1 MLELGLIFAHR
12 MITLDRF
19 ALSSFNAFL
28 TDLKVLVKIR
38 LSISVVF
45 SAVAGYLLAASPFS
59 LYDLFFL
66 ASGGMAL
73 VSASNAFNQVI
84 ERALDA
90 KMQRT
95 RMRPLVTERM
105 SVSFAMVVAVSLTL
119 LGTAMLFVL
128 NFKTAFFG
136 LLSVLIYVAAYTP
149 LKTKTPL
156 SVFVGAIPGA
166 IPFMLGWVGATNQ
179 FGIEAGTLFMIQ
191 FFWQFPHF
199 WALGWILHEDYERG
213 GFRMLPTGDRDR
225 KTAFQIVVYALWTIV
240 TSIVPVFGFTG
251 ALQLS
256 VYGALVIF
264 ILGIYMLVPAFKL
277 FQTLDVR
284 YAKSLMLRSVIY
296 LTLIQIIYV
305 LDRFFIL

>member
-1 MLELGLIFAHR
+1 MV
-12 MITLDRF
+12 TLDRF
-19 ALSSFNAFL
+19 AFSAFSAFL

-38 LSISVVF
+38 LSVSVVF
-45 SAVAGYLLAASPFS
+45 SAIAGYLLAAEPFS
-59 LYDLFFL
+59 LADLLFL
-66 ASGGMAL
+66 SCGGMAL

-84 ERALDA
+84 ERKLDA

-95 RMRPLVTERM
+95 QSRPLVTQKM

-156 SVFVGAIPGA
+156 AVFVGAFPGA

-199 WALGWILHEDYERG
+199 WALGWILHEDYKRG
-213 GFRMLPTGDRDR
+213 GFKMLPTGDRDR
-225 KTAFQIVVYALWTIV
+225 KTAFQIVVYSLWTIA

-256 VYGALVIF
+256 VYAALLIF
-264 ILGIYMLVPAFKL
+264 ALGIYMLVPALKL
-277 FQTLDVR
+277 FQTLEQR

-296 LTLIQIIYV
+296 LTLIQLIYV

>member
-1 MLELGLIFAHR
+1 MV
-12 MITLDRF
+12 TLDRF
-19 ALSSFNAFL
+19 AFSAFSAFL

-45 SAVAGYLLAASPFS
+45 SAIAGYLLAAEPFS
-59 LYDLFFL
+59 LTDLLFL
-66 ASGGMAL
+66 SCGGMAL

-84 ERALDA
+84 ERKLDA

-95 RMRPLVTERM
+95 QSRPLVTQKM

-136 LLSVLIYVAAYTP
+136 LLSVVIYVAAYTP

-156 SVFVGAIPGA
+156 AVFVGAFPGA

-199 WALGWILHEDYERG
+199 WALGWILHEDYKRG
-213 GFRMLPTGDRDR
+213 GFKMLPTGDRDR
-225 KTAFQIVVYALWTIV
+225 KTAFQIVVYSLWTMA

-256 VYGALVIF
+256 VYAALLIF
-264 ILGIYMLVPAFKL
+264 ALGIYMLVPALKL
-277 FQTLDVR
+277 FQTLELR

-296 LTLIQIIYV
+296 LTLIQLIYV
-305 LDRFFIL
+305 LDRFFIS

>member
-1 MLELGLIFAHR
+1 

-19 ALSSFNAFL
+19 ALSSFNTFL
-28 TDLKVLVKIR
+28 TDLKALVKIR

-105 SVSFAMVVAVSLTL
+105 SVSFALVVAISLTL

-156 SVFVGAIPGA
+156 SVFIGAIPGA

-240 TSIVPVFGFTG
+240 TSIAPVFGFTG

-264 ILGIYMLVPAFKL
+264 LIGIYMLVPALQL
-277 FQTLDVR
+277 FQTLEVR

>member
-1 MLELGLIFAHR
+1 MV
-12 MITLDRF
+12 TLDRF
-19 ALSSFNAFL
+19 AFSAFSAFL

-38 LSISVVF
+38 LSVSVVF
-45 SAVAGYLLAASPFS
+45 SAIAGYLLAAEPFS
-59 LYDLFFL
+59 LADLLFL
-66 ASGGMAL
+66 SCGGMAL

-84 ERALDA
+84 ERKLDA

-95 RMRPLVTERM
+95 QLRPLVTQKM

-136 LLSVLIYVAAYTP
+136 LLSVFIYVAAYTP

-156 SVFVGAIPGA
+156 AVFVGAFPGA

-199 WALGWILHEDYERG
+199 WALGWILHEDYKRG
-213 GFRMLPTGDRDR
+213 GFKMLPTGDRDR
-225 KTAFQIVVYALWTIV
+225 KTAFQIVVYSLWTIA

-256 VYGALVIF
+256 VYAALLIF
-264 ILGIYMLVPAFKL
+264 ALGIYMLVPALKL
-277 FQTLDVR
+277 FQTLELR

-296 LTLIQIIYV
+296 LTLIQLIYV
-305 LDRFFIL
+305 LDRFFIS

>member
-1 MLELGLIFAHR
+1 MV
-12 MITLDRF
+12 TLDRF
-19 ALSSFNAFL
+19 AFSAFSAFL

-38 LSISVVF
+38 LSVSVVF
-45 SAVAGYLLAASPFS
+45 SAIAGYLLAAEPFS
-59 LYDLFFL
+59 LTDLLFL
-66 ASGGMAL
+66 SCGGMAL

-84 ERALDA
+84 ERKLDA

-95 RMRPLVTERM
+95 QSRPLVTQKM

-156 SVFVGAIPGA
+156 AVFVGAFPGA

-199 WALGWILHEDYERG
+199 WALGWILHEDYKRG
-213 GFRMLPTGDRDR
+213 GFKMLPTGDRDR
-225 KTAFQIVVYALWTIV
+225 KTAFQIVVYSLWTIA

-256 VYGALVIF
+256 VYAALLIF
-264 ILGIYMLVPAFKL
+264 ALGIYMLVPALKL
-277 FQTLDVR
+277 FQTLELR

-305 LDRFFIL
+305 LDRFFIS

>member
-1 MLELGLIFAHR
+1 MV
-12 MITLDRF
+12 TLDRF
-19 ALSSFNAFL
+19 AFSAFSAFL

-38 LSISVVF
+38 LSVSVVF
-45 SAVAGYLLAASPFS
+45 SAIAGYLLAAEPFS
-59 LYDLFFL
+59 LVDLLFL
-66 ASGGMAL
+66 SCGGMAL

-84 ERALDA
+84 ERKLDA

-95 RMRPLVTERM
+95 QSRPLVTQKM

-156 SVFVGAIPGA
+156 AVFVGAFPGA

-199 WALGWILHEDYERG
+199 WALGWILHEDYKRG
-213 GFRMLPTGDRDR
+213 GFKMLPTGDRDR
-225 KTAFQIVVYALWTIV
+225 KTAFQIVVYSLWTIA

-256 VYGALVIF
+256 VYAALLIF
-264 ILGIYMLVPAFKL
+264 ALGIYMLVPALKL
-277 FQTLDVR
+277 FQTLELR

-296 LTLIQIIYV
+296 LTLIQLIYV
-305 LDRFFIL
+305 LDRFFIS

>member
-1 MLELGLIFAHR
+1 MV
-12 MITLDRF
+12 TLDRF
-19 ALSSFNAFL
+19 AFSAFSTFL

-38 LSISVVF
+38 LSVSVVF
-45 SAVAGYLLAASPFS
+45 SAIAGYLLAAEPFS
-59 LYDLFFL
+59 LTDLLFL
-66 ASGGMAL
+66 SCGGMAL

-84 ERALDA
+84 ERKLDA

-95 RMRPLVTERM
+95 QSRPLVTQKM

-136 LLSVLIYVAAYTP
+136 LLSVVIYVAAYTP

-156 SVFVGAIPGA
+156 AVFVGAFPGA

-199 WALGWILHEDYERG
+199 WALGWILHEDYKRG
-213 GFRMLPTGDRDR
+213 GFKMLPTGDRDR
-225 KTAFQIVVYALWTIV
+225 KTAFQIVVYSLWTMA

-256 VYGALVIF
+256 VYAALLIF
-264 ILGIYMLVPAFKL
+264 ALGIYMLVPALKL
-277 FQTLDVR
+277 FQTLELR

-296 LTLIQIIYV
+296 LTLIQLIYV

>member
-19 ALSSFNAFL
+19 ALSSFNTFL
-28 TDLKVLVKIR
+28 TDLKALVKIR

-105 SVSFAMVVAVSLTL
+105 SVSFALVVAISLTL

-156 SVFVGAIPGA
+156 SVFIGAIPGA

-240 TSIVPVFGFTG
+240 TSIAPVFGFTG

-264 ILGIYMLVPAFKL
+264 LIGIYMLVPALQL
-277 FQTLDVR
+277 FQTLEVR

>member
-1 MLELGLIFAHR
+1 MV
-12 MITLDRF
+12 TLDRF
-19 ALSSFNAFL
+19 AFSAFSAFL

-38 LSISVVF
+38 LSVSVVF
-45 SAVAGYLLAASPFS
+45 SAIAGYLLAAEPFS
-59 LYDLFFL
+59 LADLLFL
-66 ASGGMAL
+66 SCGGMAL

-84 ERALDA
+84 ERKLDA

-95 RMRPLVTERM
+95 QSRPLVTQKM

-156 SVFVGAIPGA
+156 AVFVGAFPGA

-199 WALGWILHEDYERG
+199 WALGWILHEDYKRG
-213 GFRMLPTGDRDR
+213 GFKMLPTGDRDR
-225 KTAFQIVVYALWTIV
+225 KTAFQIVVYSLWTMA

-256 VYGALVIF
+256 VYAALLIF
-264 ILGIYMLVPAFKL
+264 ALGIYMLVPALKL
-277 FQTLDVR
+277 FQTLELR

-296 LTLIQIIYV
+296 LTLIQLIYV
-305 LDRFFIL
+305 LDRFFIS

>member
-1 MLELGLIFAHR
+1 MV
-12 MITLDRF
+12 TLDRF
-19 ALSSFNAFL
+19 AFSAFSAFL

-38 LSISVVF
+38 LSVSVVF
-45 SAVAGYLLAASPFS
+45 SAIAGYLLAAEPFS
-59 LYDLFFL
+59 LADLLFL
-66 ASGGMAL
+66 SCGGMAL

-84 ERALDA
+84 ERKLDA

-95 RMRPLVTERM
+95 QSRPLVTQKM

-156 SVFVGAIPGA
+156 AVFVGAFPGA

-199 WALGWILHEDYERG
+199 WALGWILHEDYKRG
-213 GFRMLPTGDRDR
+213 GFKMLPTGDRDR
-225 KTAFQIVVYALWTIV
+225 KTAFQIVVYSLWTIA

-256 VYGALVIF
+256 VYAALLIF
-264 ILGIYMLVPAFKL
+264 ALGIYMLVPALKL
-277 FQTLDVR
+277 FQTLELR

-296 LTLIQIIYV
+296 LTLIQLIYV

>member
-1 MLELGLIFAHR
+1 MV
-12 MITLDRF
+12 TLDRF
-19 ALSSFNAFL
+19 AFSAFSAFL

-45 SAVAGYLLAASPFS
+45 SAIAGYLLAAEPFS
-59 LYDLFFL
+59 LADLLFL
-66 ASGGMAL
+66 SCGGMAL

-84 ERALDA
+84 ERKLDA

-95 RMRPLVTERM
+95 QSRPLVTQKM

-156 SVFVGAIPGA
+156 AVFVGAFPGA

-199 WALGWILHEDYERG
+199 WALGWILHEDYKRG
-213 GFRMLPTGDRDR
+213 GFKMLPTGDRDR
-225 KTAFQIVVYALWTIV
+225 KTAFQIVVYSLWTIA

-256 VYGALVIF
+256 VYAALLIF
-264 ILGIYMLVPAFKL
+264 ALGIYMLVPALKL
-277 FQTLDVR
+277 FQTLELR

-296 LTLIQIIYV
+296 LTLIQLIYV
-305 LDRFFIL
+305 LDRFFIS

>member
-1 MLELGLIFAHR
+1 MV
-12 MITLDRF
+12 TLDRF
-19 ALSSFNAFL
+19 AFSAFSAFL

-38 LSISVVF
+38 LSVSVVF
-45 SAVAGYLLAASPFS
+45 SAIAGYLLAAEPFS
-59 LYDLFFL
+59 LADLLFL
-66 ASGGMAL
+66 SCGGMAL

-84 ERALDA
+84 ERKLDA

-95 RMRPLVTERM
+95 QSRPLVTQKM

-119 LGTAMLFVL
+119 IGTAMLFVL

-156 SVFVGAIPGA
+156 AVFVGAFPGA

-199 WALGWILHEDYERG
+199 WALGWILHEDYKRG
-213 GFRMLPTGDRDR
+213 GFKMLPTGDRDR
-225 KTAFQIVVYALWTIV
+225 KTAFQIVVYSLWTMA

-256 VYGALVIF
+256 VYAALLIF
-264 ILGIYMLVPAFKL
+264 ALGIYMLVPALKL
-277 FQTLDVR
+277 FQTLELR

-296 LTLIQIIYV
+296 LTLIQLIYV

>member
-1 MLELGLIFAHR
+1 MV
-12 MITLDRF
+12 TLDRF
-19 ALSSFNAFL
+19 AFSAFSAFL

-38 LSISVVF
+38 LSVSVVF
-45 SAVAGYLLAASPFS
+45 SAIAGYLLAAEPFS
-59 LYDLFFL
+59 LADLLFL
-66 ASGGMAL
+66 SCGGMAL

-84 ERALDA
+84 ERKLDA

-95 RMRPLVTERM
+95 QSRPLVTQKM

-156 SVFVGAIPGA
+156 AVFVGAFPGA

-199 WALGWILHEDYERG
+199 WALGWILHEDYKRG
-213 GFRMLPTGDRDR
+213 GFKMLPTGDRDR
-225 KTAFQIVVYALWTIV
+225 KTAFQIVVYSLWTMA

-256 VYGALVIF
+256 VYAALLIF
-264 ILGIYMLVPAFKL
+264 ALGIYMLVPALKL
-277 FQTLDVR
+277 FQTLELR

-296 LTLIQIIYV
+296 LTLIQLIYV
-305 LDRFFIL
+305 LDRFLFYKIFTL

>member
-1 MLELGLIFAHR
+1 MV
-12 MITLDRF
+12 TLDRF
-19 ALSSFNAFL
+19 AFSAFSAFL

-38 LSISVVF
+38 LSVSVVF
-45 SAVAGYLLAASPFS
+45 SAIAGYLLAAEPFS
-59 LYDLFFL
+59 LADLLFL
-66 ASGGMAL
+66 SCGGMAL

-84 ERALDA
+84 ERKLDA

-95 RMRPLVTERM
+95 QSRPLVTQKM

-156 SVFVGAIPGA
+156 AVFIGAFPGA

-199 WALGWILHEDYERG
+199 WALGWILHEDYKRG
-213 GFRMLPTGDRDR
+213 GFKMLPTGDRDR
-225 KTAFQIVVYALWTIV
+225 KTAFQIVVYSLWTMA

-256 VYGALVIF
+256 VYAALLIF
-264 ILGIYMLVPAFKL
+264 ALGIYMLVPALKL
-277 FQTLDVR
+277 FQTLELR

-296 LTLIQIIYV
+296 LTLIQLIYV

>member
-1 MLELGLIFAHR
+1 

-28 TDLKVLVKIR
+28 TDLKALVKIR

-105 SVSFAMVVAVSLTL
+105 SVSFALVVAISLTL

-156 SVFVGAIPGA
+156 SVFIGAIPGA

-240 TSIVPVFGFTG
+240 TSIAPVFGFTG

-264 ILGIYMLVPAFKL
+264 LIGIYMLVPALQL
-277 FQTLDVR
+277 FQTLEVR

>member
-1 MLELGLIFAHR
+1 MV
-12 MITLDRF
+12 TLDRF
-19 ALSSFNAFL
+19 AFSAFSAFL

-38 LSISVVF
+38 LSVSVVF
-45 SAVAGYLLAASPFS
+45 SAIAGYLLAAEPFS
-59 LYDLFFL
+59 LADLLFL
-66 ASGGMAL
+66 SCGGMAL

-84 ERALDA
+84 ERKLDA

-95 RMRPLVTERM
+95 QLRPLVTQKM

-156 SVFVGAIPGA
+156 AVFIGAFPGA

-199 WALGWILHEDYERG
+199 WALGWILHEDYKRG
-213 GFRMLPTGDRDR
+213 GFKMLPTGDRDR
-225 KTAFQIVVYALWTIV
+225 KTAFQIVVYSLWTIA

-256 VYGALVIF
+256 VYAALLIF
-264 ILGIYMLVPAFKL
+264 ALGIYMLVPALKL
-277 FQTLDVR
+277 FQTLELR

-296 LTLIQIIYV
+296 LTLIQLIYV

>member
-1 MLELGLIFAHR
+1 MV
-12 MITLDRF
+12 TLDRF
-19 ALSSFNAFL
+19 AFSAFSAFL

-38 LSISVVF
+38 LSVSVVF
-45 SAVAGYLLAASPFS
+45 SAIAGYLLAAEPFS
-59 LYDLFFL
+59 LTDLLFL
-66 ASGGMAL
+66 SCGGMAL

-84 ERALDA
+84 ERKLDA

-95 RMRPLVTERM
+95 QSRPLVTQKM

-136 LLSVLIYVAAYTP
+136 LLSVVIYVAAYTP

-156 SVFVGAIPGA
+156 AVFVGAFPGA

-199 WALGWILHEDYERG
+199 WALGWILHEDYKRG
-213 GFRMLPTGDRDR
+213 GFKMLPTGDRDR
-225 KTAFQIVVYALWTIV
+225 KTAFQIVVYSLWTMA

-256 VYGALVIF
+256 VYAALLIF
-264 ILGIYMLVPAFKL
+264 ALGIYMLVPALKL
-277 FQTLDVR
+277 FQTLELR

-296 LTLIQIIYV
+296 LTLIQLIYV
-305 LDRFFIL
+305 LDRFFIS

>member
-1 MLELGLIFAHR
+1 MV
-12 MITLDRF
+12 TLDRF
-19 ALSSFNAFL
+19 AFSAFSAFL

-38 LSISVVF
+38 LSVSVVF
-45 SAVAGYLLAASPFS
+45 SAIAGYLLAAEPFS
-59 LYDLFFL
+59 LADLLFL
-66 ASGGMAL
+66 SCGGMAL

-84 ERALDA
+84 ERKLDA

-95 RMRPLVTERM
+95 QLRPLVTQKM

-156 SVFVGAIPGA
+156 AVFVGAFPGA

-199 WALGWILHEDYERG
+199 WALGWILHEDYKRG
-213 GFRMLPTGDRDR
+213 GFKMLPTGDRDR
-225 KTAFQIVVYALWTIV
+225 KTAFQIVVYSLWTMA

-256 VYGALVIF
+256 VYAALLIF
-264 ILGIYMLVPAFKL
+264 TLGIYMLVPALKL
-277 FQTLDVR
+277 FQTLELR

-296 LTLIQIIYV
+296 LTLIQLIYV
-305 LDRFFIL
+305 LDRFFIS

>member
-1 MLELGLIFAHR
+1 MV
-12 MITLDRF
+12 TLDRF
-19 ALSSFNAFL
+19 AFSAFSAFL

-45 SAVAGYLLAASPFS
+45 SAIAGYLLAAEPFS
-59 LYDLFFL
+59 LADLLFL
-66 ASGGMAL
+66 SCGGMAL

-84 ERALDA
+84 ERKLDA

-95 RMRPLVTERM
+95 QSRPLVTQKM

-156 SVFVGAIPGA
+156 AVFVGAFPGA

-199 WALGWILHEDYERG
+199 WALGWILHEDYKRG
-213 GFRMLPTGDRDR
+213 GFKMLPTGDRDR
-225 KTAFQIVVYALWTIV
+225 KTAFQIVVYSLWTMA

-256 VYGALVIF
+256 VYAALLIF
-264 ILGIYMLVPAFKL
+264 ALGIYMLVPALKL
-277 FQTLDVR
+277 FQTLELR

-296 LTLIQIIYV
+296 LTLIQLIYV

>member
-1 MLELGLIFAHR
+1 MV
-12 MITLDRF
+12 TLDRF
-19 ALSSFNAFL
+19 AFSAFSAFL

-45 SAVAGYLLAASPFS
+45 SAIAGYLLAAEPFS
-59 LYDLFFL
+59 LADLLFL
-66 ASGGMAL
+66 SCGGMAL

-84 ERALDA
+84 ERKLDA

-95 RMRPLVTERM
+95 QSRPLVTQKM

-156 SVFVGAIPGA
+156 AVFIGAFPGA

-199 WALGWILHEDYERG
+199 WALGWILHEDYKRG
-213 GFRMLPTGDRDR
+213 GFKMLPTGDRDR
-225 KTAFQIVVYALWTIV
+225 KTAFQIVVYSLWTIA

-256 VYGALVIF
+256 VYAALLIF
-264 ILGIYMLVPAFKL
+264 ALGIYMLMPALKL
-277 FQTLDVR
+277 FQTLELR

-296 LTLIQIIYV
+296 LTLIQLIYV
-305 LDRFFIL
+305 LDRFFIS

>member
-1 MLELGLIFAHR
+1 
-12 MITLDRF
+12 
-19 ALSSFNAFL
+19 
-28 TDLKVLVKIR
+28 
-38 LSISVVF
+38 
-45 SAVAGYLLAASPFS
+45 
-59 LYDLFFL
+59 
-66 ASGGMAL
+66 MAL

-84 ERALDA
+84 ERKLDA

-95 RMRPLVTERM
+95 QSRPLVTQKM

-136 LLSVLIYVAAYTP
+136 LLSVVIYVAAYTP
-149 LKTKTPL
+149 LKSKTPL
-156 SVFVGAIPGA
+156 AVFVGAFPGA

-199 WALGWILHEDYERG
+199 WALGWILHEDYKRG
-213 GFRMLPTGDRDR
+213 GFKMLPTGDRDR
-225 KTAFQIVVYALWTIV
+225 KTAFQIVVYALWTMA

-256 VYGALVIF
+256 VYAALLIF
-264 ILGIYMLVPAFKL
+264 ALGIYMLVPALKL
-277 FQTLDVR
+277 FQTLEQR

-305 LDRFFIL
+305 LDRFFIS

>member
-1 MLELGLIFAHR
+1 MV
-12 MITLDRF
+12 TLDRF
-19 ALSSFNAFL
+19 AFSAFSAFL

-38 LSISVVF
+38 LSVSVVF
-45 SAVAGYLLAASPFS
+45 SAIAGYLLAAEPFS
-59 LYDLFFL
+59 LADLLFL
-66 ASGGMAL
+66 SCGGMAL

-84 ERALDA
+84 ERKLDA

-95 RMRPLVTERM
+95 QSRPLVTQKM
-105 SVSFAMVVAVSLTL
+105 SVSFAIVVAVSLTL

-156 SVFVGAIPGA
+156 AVFVGAFPGA

-199 WALGWILHEDYERG
+199 WALGWILHEDYKRG
-213 GFRMLPTGDRDR
+213 GFKMLPTGDRDR
-225 KTAFQIVVYALWTIV
+225 KTAFQIVVYSLWTMA

-256 VYGALVIF
+256 VYAALLIF
-264 ILGIYMLVPAFKL
+264 ALGIYMLVPALKL
-277 FQTLDVR
+277 FQTLELR

-296 LTLIQIIYV
+296 LTLIQLIYV